1 MIHARPIILE
11 MIFGN
16 LLDNAI
22 KYGSK
27 RPEVQVEVAVRG
39 RGRVVTR
46 ITDNGDGV
54 DPELKQKIFRIF
66 FRGGEELKRRQ
77 TGTGLGLYIVRTL
90 VHTLKGRIR
99 VHERD
104 DQSGSVFEVELP
116 GRVAA

>member
-1 MIHARPIILE
+1 

-22 KYGSK
+22 KYGSTL
-27 RPEVQVEVAVRG
+27 PEVQVEVTAKPRG
-39 RGRVVTR
+39 RIVTR
-46 ITDNGDGV
+46 ITDNGAGV
-54 DPELKQKIFRIF
+54 DPELKKKIFRIF

-99 VHERD
+99 VHPRD
-104 DQSGSVFEVELP
+104 DQPGSVFEVELP